1 MKKFIR
7 ILGIGIF
14 ASAFFWSVP
23 IYAQAETETAGS
35 SMKEESYLEE
45 NIELYNEERGKPEGE
60 WKEDEQGRWY
70 EYSDG
75 TRPKLSW
82 RKIDG
87 QWYYFNSKGYWID
100 DNTYEEGSLK
110 GIDVSKW
117 QEEIDWQAVK
127 NDGIEF
133 AMIRLGYNTNQ
144 LDKYYQRNMKEAEKV
159 QIPVGVYYYSKAT
172 NEEEA
177 VRDAE
182 FVIENLK
189 GYKVSYPVAI
199 DLEDK
204 VQEDLSKEEL
214 GKIARAFADEIQ
226 SAGYTP
232 MVYANENWYQNY
244 IDWSLLGDVEK
255 WIASYSVSPN
265 PNIKREIWQCCSTG
279 LVDGVKGN
287 VDINFGYKDYTKYI
301 TPRTEPLESYYK
313 SGKWVQD
320 STGWWYRYKNGEYPK
335 NQWEYIDD
343 HWYWFNESGYMTTGW
358 QQVYGKW
365 YYMDQWGAMT
375 TGWQEISGHW
385 YYMNDGGAMTTGW
398 QYIGKKWYY
407 MDRWGAMTTGW
418 QQIYGKWY
426 YMDQWGV
433 MTTGW
438 QYIGGSWYYMND
450 GGAMQTSWLYLG
462 GNWYYLN
469 SSGAMVTGRHYI
481 DGVWYSF
488 NSSGVMQ

>member
-7 ILGIGIF
+7 TLGIGIL
-14 ASAFFWSVP
+14 ASTFFWATP
-23 IYAQAETETAGS
+23 TYAQMETAGS
-35 SMKEESYLEE
+35 SMKEESYSEE
-45 NIELYNEERGKPEGE
+45 NREFYNEEREKLEGE
-60 WKEDEQGRWY
+60 WKEDEHGKWY

-127 NDGIEF
+127 NDGIDF

-144 LDKYYQRNMKEAEKV
+144 LDMYYQRNMKEAEKA
-159 QIPVGVYYYSKAT
+159 QIPVGVYYYSKAM

-182 FVIENLK
+182 FVIENLN

-232 MVYANENWYQNY
+232 MVYANENWHQNY
-244 IDWSLLGDVEK
+244 ID
-255 WIASYSVSPN
+255 
-265 PNIKREIWQCCSTG
+265 CHC
-279 LVDGVKGN
+279 
-287 VDINFGYKDYTKYI
+287 
-301 TPRTEPLESYYK
+301 
-313 SGKWVQD
+313 
-320 STGWWYRYKNGEYPK
+320 
-335 NQWEYIDD
+335 WE
-343 HWYWFNESGYMTTGW
+343 M
-358 QQVYGKW
+358 
-365 YYMDQWGAMT
+365 
-375 TGWQEISGHW
+375 
-385 YYMNDGGAMTTGW
+385 
-398 QYIGKKWYY
+398 
-407 MDRWGAMTTGW
+407 
-418 QQIYGKWY
+418 
-426 YMDQWGV
+426 
-433 MTTGW
+433 
-438 QYIGGSWYYMND
+438 
-450 GGAMQTSWLYLG
+450 
-462 GNWYYLN
+462 
-469 SSGAMVTGRHYI
+469 
-481 DGVWYSF
+481 
-488 NSSGVMQ
+488 